1 MMNFSD
7 FNQDLNATKD
17 ALFACCGSQNWVNK
31 VMSSGLI
38 NSEKEL
44 VECCTDVWYNQCDKN
59 DYLESFTHHPEIGDF
74 ESLKEKFAG
83 KEQAGISV
91 ATENTINQLAQA
103 NKDYKAKFG
112 FIFIVCATG
121 KSADEMLQL
130 LINRLENSLDEE
142 IAIAMGEQMKIS
154 IIRLQKLFPESD
166 WSFLKVSQLTS
177 HILDTTIGKP
187 AKDIRIQ
194 LQHFINN
201 QWFTLTEGITNSD
214 GRIADLLAPNRILPP
229 STYKL
234 IFDTKSYFNSQNIK
248 GFYPQVD
255 IHFTISDSSHYHV
268 PLLINPYGYST
279 YRGS

>member
-1 MMNFSD
+1 MNFSD
-7 FNQDLNATKD
+7 FNKDLSVTKD
-17 ALFACCGSQNWVNK
+17 ALFACCGSQKWVNY
-31 VMSSGLI
+31 VI
-38 NSEKEL
+38 NSGKTRTEYEL
-44 VECCTDVWYNQCDKN
+44 VEICTDVWYNLCDKS

-74 ESLKEKFAG
+74 NSLKEKFAG
-83 KEQAGISV
+83 KEQAGITE
-91 ATENTINQLAQA
+91 ATRETIELLSQA
-103 NKDYKAKFG
+103 NTDYKAKFG

-121 KSADEMLQL
+121 KSAQEMLQL
-130 LINRLENSLDEE
+130 LLNRLQNNVEDE
-142 IAIAMGEQMKIS
+142 IAVAMGEQMKIT

-166 WSFLKVSQLTS
+166 WKFLKVSQLTT

-194 LQHFINN
+194 LQHFVNN
-201 QWFTLTEGITNSD
+201 QWRIITEGITNND
-214 GRIADLLAPNRILPP
+214 GRIADLLAPNRILPG
-229 STYKL
+229 STYK
-234 IFDTKSYFNSQNIK
+234 IVFDTEDYFNSQKIK